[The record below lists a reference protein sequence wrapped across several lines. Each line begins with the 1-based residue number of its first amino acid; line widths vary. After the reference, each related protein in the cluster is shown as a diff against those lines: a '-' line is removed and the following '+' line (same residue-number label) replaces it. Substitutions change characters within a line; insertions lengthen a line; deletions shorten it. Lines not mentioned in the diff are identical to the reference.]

1 LWVGSG
7 RKFQPAKQH
16 ANVFQRNKKSSP
28 EEAPVPA
35 SLERKLCYW
44 LALAALLALG
54 TLAAHP
60 QDLDS
65 IYAQAKSEGALVLY
79 TGGPTAPRDAAAGE
93 YSARYPGINI
103 SVTGGFSNVLD
114 KKIDAQL
121 AAGKLAVDLAVFQ
134 TLQDFVRWNE
144 HGVLLEYKPQ
154 GFEKIDASFKDAGG
168 AYVAIQINAHAY
180 AYNPNLV
187 KPEDVPRSAL
197 DFLNPRFKGKVVSCY
212 PADDDAT
219 LYAFYSIIQ
228 KYGWSYMDRY
238 MANQPNF
245 IQGHLGVARSIAS
258 GKNLVTF
265 DTIASISMDQKNM
278 GVAQA
283 VAFPQTDALPIWPFT
298 AAIFKSAPH
307 PNAAKLFLTWYL
319 SPGEQAKTGNWS
331 PRSDVP
337 APYGWKP
344 ILSYQVVN
352 DYRGFLTNTRQLED
366 LRKRFEAYTGPVKN
380 LGGVR

>member
-1 LWVGSG
+1 MN
-7 RKFQPAKQH
+7 RKKRISLVFELPILGLTLCALFMRVLPVQAQSLDALYDKAKI
-16 ANVFQRNKKSSP
+16 
-28 EEAPVPA
+28 EGPV
-35 SLERKLCYW
+35 
-44 LALAALLALG
+44 
-54 TLAAHP
+54 
-60 QDLDS
+60 
-65 IYAQAKSEGALVLY
+65 VLY
-79 TGGPTAPRDAAAGE
+79 VGGPTAPWDAAAKDF
-93 YSARYPGINI
+93 SARYAGVKV

-121 AAGKLAVDLAVFQ
+121 AAGKLEVDIAMFQ
-134 TLQDFVRWNE
+134 TLQDFARWKQQ
-144 HGVLLEYKPQ
+144 GALLEFKPQ
-154 GFEKIDASFKDAGG
+154 GFDKIDPSFKDPGG
-168 AYVAIQINAHAY
+168 AFVPIQVNAHTY

-219 LYAFYSIIQ
+219 LYDFYSIVQ

-258 GKNLVTF
+258 GENLVTF
-265 DTIASISMDQKNM
+265 DTIATISMDQKNLRL
-278 GVAQA
+278 AQA
-283 VAFPQTDALPIWPFT
+283 VAFPQSDPLPIWPFT

-319 SPGEQAKTGNWS
+319 SPEVQTKMGNWS

-344 ILSYQVVN
+344 ILSYKVVN
-352 DYRGFLTNTRQLED
+352 SYRDFLTNTKHREE

-380 LGGVR
+380 VGGVR

>member
-1 LWVGSG
+1 M
-7 RKFQPAKQH
+7 
-16 ANVFQRNKKSSP
+16 NKTKRTP
-28 EEAPVPA
+28 LVAGLTCV
-35 SLERKLCYW
+35 
-44 LALAALLALG
+44 ALTVAALFICAAPARPQSPDALYQKAKTEG
-54 TLAAHP
+54 TV
-60 QDLDS
+60 
-65 IYAQAKSEGALVLY
+65 VLY
-79 TGGPTAPRDAAAGE
+79 TGGPTAPWDAASKE
-93 YSARYPGINI
+93 FSARYPGVTV

-121 AAGKLAVDLAVFQ
+121 ASNKLELDIAVFQ
-134 TLQDFVRWNE
+134 TLQDFARWKQQAA
-144 HGVLLEYKPQ
+144 LLEFKPQ
-154 GFEKIDASFKDAGG
+154 GFDKIDPSFKDPSG
-168 AYVAIQINAHAY
+168 AYVAVQINAHTY

-219 LYAFYSIIQ
+219 LYVFYNIVQ

-245 IQGHLGVARSIAS
+245 IQGHLGVVRSVAS
-258 GKNLVTF
+258 GENLVTF
-265 DTIASISMDQKNM
+265 DTIATISMDQKNL
-278 GVAQA
+278 GLTQA
-283 VAFPQTDALPIWPFT
+283 VAFPQSDALPIWPFT

-319 SPGEQAKTGNWS
+319 SPDEQSKTGNWS
-331 PRSDVP
+331 ARSDVP

-344 ILSYQVVN
+344 ILSYKVVN
-352 DYRGFLTNTRQLED
+352 SYRAFLTNTKQLEE

-380 LGGVR
+380 VGGVR

>member
-1 LWVGSG
+1 M
-7 RKFQPAKQH
+7 
-16 ANVFQRNKKSSP
+16 NKNKRTSIFVAMPFLVLTIATLFTCATIARSQ
-28 EEAPVPA
+28 
-35 SLERKLCYW
+35 SLD
-44 LALAALLALG
+44 A
-54 TLAAHP
+54 
-60 QDLDS
+60 
-65 IYAQAKSEGALVLY
+65 IYNKAKSEGTLILY
-79 TGGPTAPRDAAAGE
+79 TGGPAAPWDAAAKDF
-93 YSARYPGINI
+93 SARYPGVTVSI
-103 SVTGGFSNVLD
+103 TGGFSNVLD

-121 AAGKLAVDLAVFQ
+121 AAGKLEVDMAMFQ
-134 TLQDFVRWNE
+134 TLQDFVRWKE
-144 HGVLLEYKPQ
+144 QGALLEFKPQ
-154 GFEKIDASFKDAGG
+154 GFDKIDASFKDPGETF
-168 AYVAIQINAHAY
+168 VAININAHTY

-219 LYAFYSIIQ
+219 LYVFYNIVQ

-258 GKNLVTF
+258 GENLVTF
-265 DTIASISMDQKNM
+265 DTIASISMDQKNL
-278 GVAQA
+278 GLAQA
-283 VAFPQTDALPIWPFT
+283 VAFPQSDPLPIWPFT

-307 PNAAKLFLTWYL
+307 PNAAKLFLSWYL
-319 SPGEQAKTGNWS
+319 SPKVQAKTGNWS

-344 ILSYQVVN
+344 ILSYKVVN
-352 DYRGFLTNTRQLED
+352 SYRAFLTNTKQLED

-380 LGGVR
+380 VGGVR

>member
-1 LWVGSG
+1 M
-7 RKFQPAKQH
+7 
-16 ANVFQRNKKSSP
+16 NKTKRTP
-28 EEAPVPA
+28 LVAGLTCV
-35 SLERKLCYW
+35 
-44 LALAALLALG
+44 ALTVAALFTCAAPARPQSLDAL
-54 TLAAHP
+54 
-60 QDLDS
+60 
-65 IYAQAKSEGALVLY
+65 YEQAKTEGSVALY
-79 TGGPTAPRDAAAGE
+79 TGGPTAPWDVASKE
-93 YSARYPGINI
+93 FSARYPGVTV

-121 AAGKLAVDLAVFQ
+121 ASNKLELDIAVFQ
-134 TLQDFVRWNE
+134 TLQDFARWKQQAA
-144 HGVLLEYKPQ
+144 LLEFKPQ
-154 GFEKIDASFKDAGG
+154 GFDKIDPSFKDPSG
-168 AYVAIQINAHAY
+168 AYVAVQINAHTY

-219 LYAFYSIIQ
+219 LYVFYNIVQ

-245 IQGHLGVARSIAS
+245 IQGHLGVVRSIAS
-258 GKNLVTF
+258 GENLVTF
-265 DTIASISMDQKNM
+265 DTIATISMDQRNL
-278 GVAQA
+278 GLTQA
-283 VAFPQTDALPIWPFT
+283 VAFPQSDALPIWPFT

-319 SPGEQAKTGNWS
+319 SPEEQSKTGNWS
-331 PRSDVP
+331 ARSDVP

-344 ILSYQVVN
+344 ILSYKVVN
-352 DYRGFLTNTRQLED
+352 SYRAFLTNTKQLEE

-380 LGGVR
+380 VGGVR